1 MTDRTFPMQECPHRN
16 CDATVIPV
24 RLGPKLESSFVDVEP
39 VDWSNGGRIRV
50 NGHQPDPRYLNA
62 VRLLSAA
69 HAFGLRRLFRLH
81 AETCKGQ
88 QKRARQKAT
97 SS

>member
-1 MTDRTFPMQECPHRN
+1 MSEFPTQECPHRK

-24 RLGPKLESSFVDVEP
+24 RLGPKLEQSFVDAEP
-39 VDWSNGGRIRV
+39 VSWSDGGKIRI
-50 NGHQPDPRYLNA
+50 NSHQPDPAYRNA
-62 VRLLSAA
+62 SRLAHAA
-69 HAFGLRRLFRLH
+69 QAFGLKRLFRLH